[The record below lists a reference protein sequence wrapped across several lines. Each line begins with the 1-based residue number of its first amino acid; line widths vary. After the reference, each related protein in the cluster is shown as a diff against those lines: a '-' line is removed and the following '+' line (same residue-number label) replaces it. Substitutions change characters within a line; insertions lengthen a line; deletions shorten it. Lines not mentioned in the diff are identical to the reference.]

1 MTSPLEVVDEIRLL
15 GIIIRSD
22 LKTVSNTE
30 NLVNRAN
37 KRLWIVRVSLGA
49 QQDDLLDVYTK
60 QVRSVLE
67 LAVPAW
73 HGAITLVEQQDIERI
88 QKCVAHIILG
98 DKYVSYKQALLT
110 LNLESLQIRRGKLC
124 LKFAKKAEKHE
135 KFKNWF
141 KVSDPKPNT
150 RQTI

>member
-1 MTSPLEVVDEIRLL
+1 MVK
-15 GIIIRSD
+15 
-22 LKTVSNTE
+22 KT
-30 NLVNRAN
+30 N
-37 KRLWIVRVSLGA
+37 KRLWIIRRLKHLGA

-110 LNLESLQIRRGKLC
+110 LNLESLQSRRV
-124 LKFAKKAEKHE
+124 
-135 KFKNWF
+135 NY
-141 KVSDPKPNT
+141 V
-150 RQTI
+150 